1 MIIKR
6 SDRANLASRKRSP
19 NAGPT
24 SHVSGD
30 FRRRKRRK
38 DFLDE
43 PFPVEL
49 LGDVSVPDSPYEL
62 LFGIPGND
70 DDSPPP
76 SPTPPPSSDVRP
88 PPVVRTSRGR
98 ARALPSRFNDSVL
111 LDPWKKEKESEK
123 EKKSKKRVVDHD
135 FDAATDDSYQKDPDY
150 DIILPDLLS
159 VQDEE
164 ERYRACRNF
173 GKRKYT
179 PAISGTKVTTS
190 LPPPPTKNGV
200 QVVKRKR
207 SLCVQIGEEREVEF
221 AYGDVVWGKKG
232 KKHAAWPGI
241 VIDPMQYAPEA
252 IRVPRVPGA
261 LCLMFFGYSE
271 VGNDREYS
279 WVKLEGI
286 FPFLDNVDRFQGQTE
301 LYGRK
306 PSGLRL
312 AIEEAFLAEH
322 GFLGGKFDATST
334 FGQPAKCDYS
344 VRGGEET
351 SCSDHDE
358 DNLSHIQNGKSELLC
373 ERCASSLDKNASF
386 GQQLVCSNCTK
397 VPKLGKK
404 CIICKKGRRRV
415 GSTRWVCCRG
425 CKAFVHAECDKK
437 LSKIKDIRNISY
449 SCPNCRNFNAD
460 SSKTNSQARW
470 QQPTKDKL
478 IVCCYGMEGTY
489 VPDHELISCHCG
501 PCKRQMFTFTEWERH
516 AGCKSKNWRSTIR
529 VVTPSMPLGKWI
541 ERYQANHVKRLSP
554 KMRKQKIL
562 AALNEPYDP
571 VLAKWTTERCAICR
585 WVEDWDYN
593 KIIICIRCQIA
604 VHQECYGVR
613 GTQDFTSWVCR
624 ACETPDIKR
633 ECCLCPVKGG
643 ALKPTDIDS
652 LWVHV
657 TCAWFQP
664 QVSFASDETMEPAVG
679 ILNIAP
685 ITFRKICVICRQI
698 HGSCTQCNRCST
710 HYHAMCASRAGH
722 TMELHWLEKNRK
734 QITKKVSYCA
744 EHRPPNPDNVL
755 IIKTPSGVFSSRKL
769 TKPKDKKG
777 GLRLIRK
784 DAPVENPLPPLPS
797 EEIEEEQEGCARCR
811 VYKKKETKRKPG
823 GAIAHRIRGPT
834 HHSWDEIARLNPLK
848 KEKGPESFSTFKERL
863 HYLQLTEHTRVCFGR
878 SGIHGWGLFARR
890 NIQEGEMVLE
900 YRGEQV
906 RGSVADLREAQ
917 YRREGKDCYLFKISE
932 EVVVDATDKGNVARL
947 INHSCHPNCYAR
959 IMSVGHDESRIVLIA
974 KKNVDSGEELTYD
987 YLFDPDE
994 GEDLKVP
1001 CLCGAPNC
1009 RKFMN

>member
-1 MIIKR
+1 MIIERREVGSLKR
-6 SDRANLASRKRSP
+6 PP

-24 SHVSGD
+24 SPVSGD

-38 DFLDE
+38 DYLDE

-49 LGDVSVPDSPYEL
+49 LGDVSLPDSSPYEL
-62 LFGIPGND
+62 LFGIPAQFLS
-70 DDSPPP
+70 SPSP
-76 SPTPPPSSDVRP
+76 SPTPPPPAVRP

-111 LDPWKKEKESEK
+111 IDPWKKEKEGEK
-123 EKKSKKRVVDHD
+123 EKERKNKKKLDDHD
-135 FDAATDDSYQKDPDY
+135 FDPAINGLYQKDPDF

-179 PAISGTKVTTS
+179 PAISGSKVTAP
-190 LPPPPTKNGV
+190 LPPPVTKNGV
-200 QVVKRKR
+200 KVVKRM
-207 SLCVQIGEEREVEF
+207 CVQIEEEREVEF
-221 AYGDVVWGKKG
+221 VYGDVVWGKKG
-232 KKHAAWPGI
+232 KKHAVWPGI

-261 LCLMFFGYSE
+261 LCVMFFGYTE

-306 PSGLRL
+306 PGGFRL
-312 AIEEAFLAEH
+312 AIEEAFLADR

-334 FGQPAKCDYS
+334 FGQPAKCDFS

-351 SCSDHDE
+351 SCSDRDE
-358 DNLSHIQNGKSELLC
+358 DSHSHIQVEL
-373 ERCASSLDKNASF
+373 
-386 GQQLVCSNCTK
+386 
-397 VPKLGKK
+397 
-404 CIICKKGRRRV
+404 
-415 GSTRWVCCRG
+415 
-425 CKAFVHAECDKK
+425 
-437 LSKIKDIRNISY
+437 
-449 SCPNCRNFNAD
+449 
-460 SSKTNSQARW
+460 
-470 QQPTKDKL
+470 
-478 IVCCYGMEGTY
+478 
-489 VPDHELISCHCG
+489 
-501 PCKRQMFTFTEWERH
+501 
-516 AGCKSKNWRSTIR
+516 
-529 VVTPSMPLGKWI
+529 
-541 ERYQANHVKRLSP
+541 YQANHVKKLSP

-571 VLAKWTTERCAICR
+571 VIPKWTTERCAVCR

-685 ITFRKICVICRQI
+685 LSFRKICVICRQI

-710 HYHAMCASRAGH
+710 NYHAMCASRAGY

-769 TKPKDKKG
+769 TNPKEKKG

-784 DAPVENPLPPLPS
+784 DALVEAPLPPSPS
-797 EEIEEEQEGCARCR
+797 QETEEEQEGCARCR
-811 VYKKKETKRKPG
+811 VYKKKDKKRTPE
-823 GAIAHRIRGPT
+823 GAIAHRVRGPS
-834 HHSWDEIARLNPLK
+834 HHLWNEIARLNPLK
-848 KEKGPESFSTFKERL
+848 KEKDPESFSTFKERL
-863 HYLQLTEHTRVCFGR
+863 HYLQSTEHTRVCFGR
-878 SGIHGWGLFARR
+878 SGIHGWGLFALR

-947 INHSCHPNCYAR
+947 INHSCNPNCYAR

-974 KKNVDSGEELTYD
+974 KKNVDAGEELTYD

-994 GEDLKVP
+994 GEELKVP